1 MRDIYHINYYE
12 DRTKLRKEREQTI
25 NEMRKKALAVI
36 KNWTRDGEDEIW
48 TMANDWNRNH
58 LIAINNCEVGEIF
71 VCEIGNEDYVV
82 IGFMIEDESYYYTE
96 D

>member
-12 DRTKLRKEREQTI
+12 NRMKLQKEREQI
-25 NEMRKKALAVI
+25 IDKMHKKALAVI

-48 TMANDWNRNH
+48 TMASDWNRNH

-71 VCEIGNEDYVV
+71 VGEIGNEDDVV
-82 IGFMIEDESYYYTE
+82 IGFMIEDAPYYYTE